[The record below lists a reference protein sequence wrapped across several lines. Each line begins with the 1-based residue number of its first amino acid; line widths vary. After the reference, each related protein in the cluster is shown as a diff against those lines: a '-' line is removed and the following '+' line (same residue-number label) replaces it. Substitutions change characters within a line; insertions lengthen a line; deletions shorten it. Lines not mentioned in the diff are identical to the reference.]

1 MELLS
6 NKYLHWSYTWQSS
19 QRKLQKDDEPSQ
31 PLKRMNL
38 DVLTSTQ
45 KVDDPPILDNGDDR
59 APSTLEPEWTWKKI
73 LIDKKNSNKYFLF
86 YYFIWR
92 ELKYKNKRR
101 KTRKIENLV
110 RRETLNPPF

>member
-1 MELLS
+1 MGLLS

-45 KVDDPPILDNGDDR
+45 KVDDPTILDNGDER

-73 LIDKKNSNKYFLF
+73 LIDKIIPINIF
-86 YYFIWR
+86 YSIILYD
-92 ELKYKNKRR
+92 
-101 KTRKIENLV
+101 ENWNI
-110 RRETLNPPF
+110 RIKEEKPGK